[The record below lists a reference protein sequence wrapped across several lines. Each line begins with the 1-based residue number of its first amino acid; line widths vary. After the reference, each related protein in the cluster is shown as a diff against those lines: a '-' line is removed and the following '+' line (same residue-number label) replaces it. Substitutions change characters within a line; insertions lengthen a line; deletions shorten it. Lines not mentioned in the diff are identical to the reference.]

1 MTASDI
7 FLGCFAFGLIWS
19 VAAVLLGG
27 AHLHGA
33 HGHVGHGH
41 AGPVHGHALHGTG
54 SATHNCGPGTH
65 AGPGGW
71 LEHFLSVH
79 AIAIFLAW
87 MGGCGYLTL
96 RHTRWGIWLVLGI
109 STVAGL
115 GGAITLAAFLRFLHS
130 REFAMDAADYEMVG
144 VLGRV
149 SSPIRRDGTGE
160 MLFTRDGCRR
170 LAYVRSESGDPIE
183 RDKEVVVTRY
193 AAGIAYVRTWE
204 SLTTDQMDRQLMQ
217 APEGSR
223 EEMPPSTH

>member
-1 MTASDI
+1 MRIPDAVYCFCGRSLELRSCSTGSGMCSVPKTSGDRKEADMTASDI
-7 FLGCFAFGLIWS
+7 FLGCFAFGLIWT

-130 REFAMDAADYEMVG
+130 REFA
-144 VLGRV
+144 
-149 SSPIRRDGTGE
+149 
-160 MLFTRDGCRR
+160 
-170 LAYVRSESGDPIE
+170 
-183 RDKEVVVTRY
+183 
-193 AAGIAYVRTWE
+193 
-204 SLTTDQMDRQLMQ
+204 
-217 APEGSR
+217 
-223 EEMPPSTH
+223 